1 VSSRRQ
7 AVEEVAPGPGSN
19 AGLWLDRWL
28 HDSGYRGTG
37 KQAHLLETIGT
48 IHVPAAYER
57 WYERWKGLVAS
68 CPPATATAEV
78 EVEGRLAIGLGAESV
93 LETALTLHRSFG
105 VPYLPGP
112 ALKGLAAAAARHGSD
127 DAWHPKADGTE
138 SAYRTLFGDIEAS
151 GYVTFH
157 DGVWIPNGAELPLN
171 LDVMTVHHPDY
182 YQTGDA
188 PPAEWDDPNPVS
200 FLSARGKYLVAV
212 TGPKRW
218 ADRALEILAVALA
231 DDGIGAKTGA
241 GYGRLRL
248 VSGGTA
254 SMAARASNLPPWPPQ
269 VRTLNLGN
277 VGTEVPRLLGQYAG
291 EAPAVAR
298 AIVEQLGRDAYRVAL
313 RKEKKWALLIR
324 EAEERK

>member
-7 AVEEVAPGPGSN
+7 DVQKVAPGPGSN

-28 HDSGYRGTG
+28 GDSGDRGTG

-48 IHVPAAYER
+48 IRVPAAYER
-57 WYERWKGLVAS
+57 WYERWKELVAS

-93 LETALTLHRSFG
+93 LETAITLHRSFG

-112 ALKGLAAAAARHGSD
+112 ALKGLAATAARHGSD
-127 DAWHPKADGTE
+127 DAWHPKADGTD
-138 SAYRTLFGDIEAS
+138 SAYRTLFGDTETS
-151 GYVTFH
+151 GHVTFH
-157 DGVWIPNGAELPLN
+157 DGVWIPNGTGLPLD

-200 FLSARGKYLVAV
+200 FLSARGRYLLAV
-212 TGPKRW
+212 SGPKRW
-218 ADRALEILAVALA
+218 ADRALEILVGALA
-231 DDGIGAKTGA
+231 AEGIGAKTGA
-241 GYGRLRL
+241 GYGRLKL

-269 VRTLNLGN
+269 VKRLNLGN
-277 VGTEVPRLLGQYAG
+277 VGTEVPRLLREYVG
-291 EAPAVAR
+291 EAPAVAK
-298 AIVEQLGRDAYRVAL
+298 AIVEQLGRRAYRDAL
-313 RKEKKWALLIR
+313 GNEKNWALLIR
-324 EAEERK
+324 DAEDRQ